1 MDRQYDGALFLAD
14 VTEKIKTR
22 LEEIDRS
29 LAEGQQEIE
38 NMHEYYWRIIRRW
51 TSMAMRITI
60 ISRRCCIR

>member
-38 NMHEYYWRIIRRW
+38 NMHEYYWENYTEMDR
-51 TSMAMRITI
+51 MAMRITI

>member
-38 NMHEYYWRIIRRW
+38 KHARVLLGELYGDGPVWVRGLR
-51 TSMAMRITI
+51 
-60 ISRRCCIR
+60 